1 MKFLGSLGI
10 IIDWYALQ
18 YVQGFIEEKKNNT

>member
-18 YVQGFIEEKKNNT
+18 YVQGFIEKKNNT